1 MSALISI
8 SEFQEMCRISRS
20 TVYRLIE
27 RGEIERVNIGRAV
40 RLRREDV
47 DRWMTALSAIQASD
61 GHAQ

>member
-40 RLRREDV
+40 RLRRDDV
-47 DRWMTALSAIQASD
+47 DKWMNGLGAVQPHD
-61 GHAQ
+61 GHAL